1 MGLQLMFDDSRPGSG
16 IEVRG
21 LSHVF
26 EGAGG
31 HPLKVLDDVSFR
43 IDKGEF
49 VSIVGPSGCGKS
61 TLLEIV
67 AGLQDFQSGI
77 VTIGGAKPRRGN
89 RDMGLMF
96 ARDCLLPWRSALENV
111 ALGLEVRSVP
121 GDRRAQCEQ
130 WLNEVQ
136 LGEFVNALPAQLSQ
150 GMRQRVALA
159 RTFALEVP
167 YLIMDEPFGALDAQT
182 KVALGGVLM
191 QVWEKHA
198 DRTVMFVTHD
208 LSEAIALSDRVIVL
222 SRRPGR
228 IIADI
233 RIELDRPRQADS
245 LQQSAEFHAIYS
257 ELWGLLR
264 KEVSAA
270 PAMTRTEVLT

>member
-1 MGLQLMFDDSRPGSG
+1 MFDDSRPGSG

-26 EGAGG
+26 KGGGG
-31 HPLKVLDDVSFR
+31 HPLRVLDDVSFR

-67 AGLQDFQSGI
+67 AGLQDFQSGV

-89 RDMGLMF
+89 RDMALMF
-96 ARDCLLPWRSALENV
+96 ARDCLLPWRSALKNV
-111 ALGLEVRSVP
+111 ALGLEERNAA

-136 LGEFVNALPAQLSQ
+136 LGEFVDALPAQLSQ

-182 KVALGGVLM
+182 KVALGGVRLL
-191 QVWEKHA
+191 VWE
-198 DRTVMFVTHD
+198 
-208 LSEAIALSDRVIVL
+208 
-222 SRRPGR
+222 
-228 IIADI
+228 
-233 RIELDRPRQADS
+233 
-245 LQQSAEFHAIYS
+245 
-257 ELWGLLR
+257 
-264 KEVSAA
+264 
-270 PAMTRTEVLT
+270 